1 MLEFKNEL
9 NSIKDLDFLYSSLG
23 WNKVGLSNVELA
35 NMCENSWY
43 VLYVYDKNNLVYR

>member
-35 NMCENSWY
+35 NMWCRCFAQLS
-43 VLYVYDKNNLVYR
+43 K